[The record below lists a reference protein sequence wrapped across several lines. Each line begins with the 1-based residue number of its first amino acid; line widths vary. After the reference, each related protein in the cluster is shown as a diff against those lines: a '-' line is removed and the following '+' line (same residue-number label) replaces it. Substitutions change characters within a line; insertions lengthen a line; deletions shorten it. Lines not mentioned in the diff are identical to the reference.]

1 MYIFNGKS
9 ITYFNI
15 DNFFMVKYMDKK
27 IIIGG
32 IVVLLIVIVGAFAFM
47 GNSHNDGDPTHLVV
61 AAHSNI
67 KEPKA
72 GFNPLTGWGCGH
84 QNYNPLIQSCLFK
97 TDSNGTIVPDV
108 ATDYSISD
116 DGKTWTVNLRNDI
129 KFSDNST
136 LNAEDVAF
144 TFNTAKD
151 TESDLDLTNLANA
164 TAVNDTCVQ
173 FNLVEPRSTFIYD
186 LRYVGI
192 VPSDTYNNNTYGEN
206 PIGSGPYVLDHWDK
220 GQQAIFKINDNYYGQ
235 KPYFTQVTMLFPE
248 ESTWLELAKSGDVDV
263 VPVATSSLNQTVDG
277 YQFVEKSAGRAQG
290 VSLPYLEDTGI
301 VTNDSYKVGNNVT
314 ADKAIREALNV
325 GINRTEIVNS
335 VFSGHATP
343 EYTGVDTRDYANNE
357 SKVVDGN
364 ITEAKKILADGGWT
378 DTNGDGIVE
387 KNGTKAS
394 FDLYYPPDY
403 LDRQSLSTMFAEQAK
418 EIGIEVKLVG
428 ADWDTI
434 YANMYSSAALM
445 QQTSPD
451 PYKSIYQQYHS
462 KEMDGFYMNPNLYN
476 NTMSDALME
485 KAMSTNDMSQA
496 NSLWAQSALVNGQG
510 WGPAGDAP
518 WVWIA
523 NYDYNYFIKDGI
535 NIGNQPDG
543 LGNDILINICE
554 WTRA

>member
-1 MYIFNGKS
+1 
-9 ITYFNI
+9 
-15 DNFFMVKYMDKK
+15 MVKYMDKK

-144 TFNTAKD
+144 TFNTAKA

-235 KPYFTQVTMLFPE
+235 KPYFTQVTILFPE

-364 ITEAKKILADGGWT
+364 ITEAKRILAEGGWT
-378 DTNGDGIVE
+378 DTDGDGIVE

-451 PYKSIYQQYHS
+451 PYKSVYQQYHS

>member
-1 MYIFNGKS
+1 
-9 ITYFNI
+9 
-15 DNFFMVKYMDKK
+15 MDKK

-47 GNSHNDGDPTHLVV
+47 GNSHSDNDPTHLVV

-173 FNLVEPRSTFIYD
+173 FNLIEPRSTFIYD

-235 KPYFTQVTMLFPE
+235 KPYFTQITMLFPE

-343 EYTGVDTRDYANNE
+343 EYTGVDTREYANNE

-364 ITEAKKILADGGWT
+364 ITEAKRILADGGWKDT
-378 DTNGDGIVE
+378 DGDGIVD

-418 EIGIEVKLVG
+418 ELGIEVKLVG

-485 KAMSTNDMSQA
+485 KAMSTNDMGQA